1 MKHEECKECAFYS
14 RIKNT
19 LDILDR
25 RVKYIK
31 PPAGEI
37 PEIKGIDIYGE
48 TLPKEGT
55 IGGDHIIYLDFNKRY
70 NLSARIK
77 KIEEKW
83 QEDIKEF
90 SKEELLNNPYILK
103 KKKEKDEIINALKNN
118 GHKAG
123 VLVADV
129 KGHDESGSFIVGMLH
144 QSFLTGA
151 LYELKIYGH
160 ITTNLF
166 EKLNT
171 RFYNSSSV
179 DDFFTMIYGEISEEG
194 KFKFISAGHPAPL
207 VFSNEFDHFMDIHSE
222 NIVNFPP
229 IGVIPS
235 RKDIDAAMSKSI
247 LGYKQVYQVN
257 QIELMGNGDIML
269 LYTDGLSELENSKG
283 ENFSPVQLEKVLKE
297 NKSLPAK
304 DICSAIREKIF
315 KFSDNLQDDIT
326 YVIIKKGV
334 AHPA

>member
-1 MKHEECKECAFYS
+1 M
-14 RIKNT
+14 
-19 LDILDR
+19 
-25 RVKYIK
+25 
-31 PPAGEI
+31 
-37 PEIKGIDIYGE
+37 
-48 TLPKEGT
+48 
-55 IGGDHIIYLDFNKRY
+55 
-70 NLSARIK
+70 
-77 KIEEKW
+77 
-83 QEDIKEF
+83 
-90 SKEELLNNPYILK
+90 
-103 KKKEKDEIINALKNN
+103 
-118 GHKAG
+118 
-123 VLVADV
+123 
-129 KGHDESGSFIVGMLH
+129 FICG
-144 QSFLTGA
+144 
-151 LYELKIYGH
+151 
-160 ITTNLF
+160 
-166 EKLNT
+166 
-171 RFYNSSSV
+171 
-179 DDFFTMIYGEISEEG
+179 
-194 KFKFISAGHPAPL
+194 GHPAPL